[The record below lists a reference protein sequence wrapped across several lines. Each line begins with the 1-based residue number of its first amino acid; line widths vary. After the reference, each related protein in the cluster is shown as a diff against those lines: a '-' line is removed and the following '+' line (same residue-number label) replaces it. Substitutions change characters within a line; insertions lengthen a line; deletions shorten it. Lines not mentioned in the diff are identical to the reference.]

1 VTRAEPLKRDR
12 RREIL
17 DAALASFSELG
28 YQQTTIEHIRA
39 RSGASTGSIYH
50 HFAGKEQLAAAIYLD
65 GLASYQDG
73 LLVELERHKS
83 AERGVRAIVHYHL
96 DWIAA
101 HQPLARFLLSMRHTE
116 GVAATEGE
124 IRARRVDFFRRALAW
139 FAPHIEAG
147 AIRRLPAPVL
157 VSLIIGPAQELG
169 RHWLGRAADPEQ
181 AKALRDARRLL
192 ADAAWNAIR
201 TSEQNAP

>member
-1 VTRAEPLKRDR
+1 MIRTGAEANRRDR

-17 DAALASFSELG
+17 DAALACFTELG

-50 HFAGKEQLAAAIYLD
+50 HFAGKEQLAAALYLD
-65 GLASYQDG
+65 GLASYQEG

-83 AERGVRAIVHYHL
+83 AERGVRAIVHHHL

-101 HQPLARFLLSMRHTE
+101 NQPLARFLLSTRHTE

-124 IRARRVDFFRRALAW
+124 IRARRAEFFRRALAW
-139 FAPHIEAG
+139 LAPHIEAG
-147 AIRRLPAPVL
+147 AIRRLPAPLL
-157 VSLIIGPAQELG
+157 VALIIGPAQELG
-169 RHWLGRAADPEQ
+169 RHWLGRSDDPERER
-181 AKALRDARRLL
+181 ALREARRVL

-201 TSEQNAP
+201 RQ